1 MNLYLIIELLEYA
14 AKASGI
20 EGIVFVF
27 LQFWL
32 LSQMLFEFKMP
43 IFL

>member
-1 MNLYLIIELLEYA
+1 MIELLEYA
-14 AKASGI
+14 PKPSGL
-20 EGIVFVF
+20 EGIAFMF
-27 LQFWL
+27 LQPWL